1 VDSSHWAELLLSGKA
16 LPGPVVARIANLPAV
31 PLYAFAQDLYAGSG
45 FELSKFESQEPDEAG
60 QAQIKKILGRKQVF
74 FFWPSADAKDP
85 QPQTGVF
92 WHLHRPISKSL
103 LTSVQ

>member
-1 VDSSHWAELLLSGKA
+1 MDSSHWAELLLSGKA

-74 FFWPSADAKDP
+74 FFLAKRRCKRSSAANRCLLALA
-85 QPQTGVF
+85 QTYF
-92 WHLHRPISKSL
+92 
-103 LTSVQ
+103 